1 MTRLQLL
8 SETKVNDSE
17 RVIIIRVS
25 KDNIEWF
32 EVKMN
37 DVLGVDE
44 LETSDNLLDEDLTL
58 LLGETVVIMRSP
70 GDQVPPG
77 QVLRDQD

>member
-17 RVIIIRVS
+17 RVIIFRVS
-25 KDNIEWF
+25 KDNIERF

-70 GDQVPPG
+70 GDQVPTG

>member
-17 RVIIIRVS
+17 RVIIFRVS
-25 KDNIEWF
+25 KDNIERF